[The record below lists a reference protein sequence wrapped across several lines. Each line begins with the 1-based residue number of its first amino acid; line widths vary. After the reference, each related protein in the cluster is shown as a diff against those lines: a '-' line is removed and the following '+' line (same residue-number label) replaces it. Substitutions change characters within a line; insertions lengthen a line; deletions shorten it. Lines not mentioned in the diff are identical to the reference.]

1 LCAGL
6 GCELLVLVV
15 RWIEVGVGVEVGGR
29 GGNVLKF
36 PSSDISLRAY
46 ILRTLSATF
55 TEVCFRCY
63 AEHALE
69 GVCEEDS
76 YESVWGGGV

>member
-6 GCELLVLVV
+6 GCELLVLVIM
-15 RWIEVGVGVEVGGR
+15 WIEIEVGVGVGGR